1 MVFGNLIIRVHPCS
15 SVAKCLYWFRHLTN
29 DEPACQSEF
38 RVLTAAARNVYYASM
53 NHPAYEKLQKTAY
66 RVAKTLPLPAFYD
79 RHAAAVRFAGEH
91 LAASELLSECRTY
104 LDESKLECAH
114 GLCHCEAVAR
124 DAGALVLIEAPG
136 RGIGEDDAAGLFLAA
151 ELAGLLHDIKRKEKD
166 HARLGSIEADRILK
180 DLGLEKDYRKYIVD
194 AIRNHEAFK
203 GTKKADDEEGQLVS
217 DALYDADKFRWGPEN
232 FTTTLWTIVNDYDM
246 PPESLHKVFKE
257 KMKGIEKI
265 KDTFRTRTGLQ
276 FGPEIIDQG
285 ITIGNA
291 IYKEMCVM
299 LENGTIS

>member
-1 MVFGNLIIRVHPCS
+1 MS
-15 SVAKCLYWFRHLTN
+15 
-29 DEPACQSEF
+29 
-38 RVLTAAARNVYYASM
+38 
-53 NHPAYEKLQKTAY
+53 HPAYEQLQKTAH
-66 RVAKTLPLPAFYD
+66 RVAKSLPVPAFYD
-79 RHAAAVRFAGEH
+79 HHGKTVRFAGEL
-91 LAASELLSECRTY
+91 LAASELLSECRAY

-136 RGIGEDDAAGLFLAA
+136 RGIDEDDAAGLFLAA

-203 GTKKADDEEGQLVS
+203 GAAKAKDIEGQLVS

-232 FTTTLWTIVNDYDM
+232 FTTTLWVIVNDYDM

-265 KDTFRTRTGLQ
+265 KETFRTKTGSQ

-285 ITIGNA
+285 ITIGDA
-291 IYKEMCVM
+291 IYREMCVM
-299 LENGTIS
+299 LENGTISR

>member
-1 MVFGNLIIRVHPCS
+1 M
-15 SVAKCLYWFRHLTN
+15 
-29 DEPACQSEF
+29 
-38 RVLTAAARNVYYASM
+38 TAAARNVYYASM

-194 AIRNHEAFK
+194 AIRNHEAFM
-203 GTKKADDEEGQLVS
+203 TTIDVDDKEGKLVS
-217 DALYDADKFRWGPEN
+217 DALYDADKFRWGPDN
-232 FTTTLWTIVNDYDM
+232 FTDTVWDM
-246 PPESLHKVFKE
+246 VSFSRTPLSEFIAFYP
-257 KMKGIEKI
+257 KGMELLEKI
-265 KDTFRTRTGLQ
+265 KSTFRTHTGRKYGPQ
-276 FGPEIIDQG
+276 FIDIGIAVGNELYEIIK
-285 ITIGNA
+285 TEFA
-291 IYKEMCVM
+291 HF
-299 LENGTIS
+299 L